1 MQKQFFSLRLIAS
14 VINLLSWCLLI
25 LAFLEAFFLMALSAG
40 VEDIDS
46 REVPKLYFF
55 IKGLNAYI
63 GLNTIF
69 ILITG
74 LISFVLLNSVS
85 ERIRLFIQ
93 IEENTRLINQNL
105 GKITKLLESKFQIEA
120 EDVDEKISIIDK
132 IIYWGQIIPI
142 AISILFF
149 LSIIK
154 QLPRGINQHKTGVQE
169 IIPNQLPPKH
179 QLPPKQQLSPKHQL
193 PPLMKIW
200 EGHNFNSVFKQTSKT
215 DWIENSNS
223 RIYYYTHI
231 PVVRLPET
239 HYLLKDKNRE
249 GVLICLTPDKVYY
262 KDNNS
267 SEWLCLG
274 NGHFKNTKSDRVV
287 MPW

>member
-1 MQKQFFSLRLIAS
+1 MQKKFFSLRLIAS
-14 VINLLSWCLLI
+14 VISLLSWCMLI
-25 LAFLEAFFLMALSAG
+25 LAFLEAFFLIALSAG
-40 VEDIDS
+40 LENIDS

-142 AISILFF
+142 VISILFF
-149 LSIIK
+149 FSILK
-154 QLPRGINQHKTGVQE
+154 QIPRGINQHKTGVQE
-169 IIPNQLPPKH
+169 VIPNQIPPKH
-179 QLPPKQQLSPKHQL
+179 QLSPKYQL

-200 EGHNFNSVFKQTSKT
+200 EGHNFNSVFKQISKT

-231 PVVRLPET
+231 PVVEDSET

-249 GVLICLTPDKVYY
+249 GVLILLTPDKAYY
-262 KDNNS
+262 KDNNY
-267 SEWLCLG
+267 SEWLYLG
-274 NGHFKNTKSDRVV
+274 NGHFKNTKSDESDIVI
-287 MPW
+287 PD